1 MPMKIFKSLGS
12 LIGRAQ
18 TEELPTS
25 VYAILVNDVYSVL
38 GAFAIGACTATLVGS
53 IAAWR
58 THNLLLTILTISTAT
73 VAVVRMS
80 SHDQLPQA

>member
-1 MPMKIFKSLGS
+1 MKIFKSLGS
-12 LIGRAQ
+12 LIGRAP

-25 VYAILVNDVYSVL
+25 VYAILINDVYSVL

-58 THNLLLTILTISTAT
+58 THNGS
-73 VAVVRMS
+73 VQS
-80 SHDQLPQA
+80 FSHIWFGLSGARHWLKR